1 MLQMA
6 NIYVCCTE
14 KGAFSKI
21 WGLFVPCRHMCIDKI
36 APLLDKFGL
45 EGLNLAIFTKNSK
58 VLKF

>member
-6 NIYVCCTE
+6 NMYVCFTE
-14 KGAFSKI
+14 KGAFTEI

-45 EGLNLAIFTKNSK
+45 EGLNLAIFTKK
-58 VLKF
+58 